1 MATRM
6 SYAGHA
12 RAVAVLG
19 LPLVGGNLAQ
29 MAIGLTDT
37 VMLGWY
43 GVEALAAVTLASSY
57 FFVFFL
63 MGAGFGWAVMPLV
76 AAAESAGDQTSVRRC
91 TRMGLWLSA
100 AYSMAAMPLL
110 WWAGPILIALG
121 QKPEVAQAAGAYLSV
136 AGWGIFPALVV
147 MVMKSYLAALE
158 RTQVV
163 LWITVFAALVNGV
176 ADHALIFGN
185 WGAPRLGLWGAAMA
199 SVITQVVSMLAIC
212 LYSLRALP
220 QHRLFGRLW
229 RPDWGMLARVFRL
242 GVPIGLTN
250 LTEVSLFTASAMM
263 MGWLGAL
270 PLAAHGIALQLA
282 SLTFMVHLGLSN
294 AATVR
299 AGNAFGRG
307 DRDHMARG
315 ALVVIAISA
324 GVALVAMSVFLL
336 APEALLSLF
345 MDAQNPQRREILAI
359 GTGLLAVAALF
370 QMVDGAQVIALGLL
384 RGVQDTAVPMM
395 IAALSYWGVGIPA
408 SYFLGFV
415 FGMGGI
421 GVWLGLVLGLCC
433 AGVLLMARF
442 WRGGIGKIGMPQ
454 AGRA

>member
-1 MATRM
+1 MTTRM
-6 SYAGHA
+6 SYVAHA

-19 LPLVGGNLAQ
+19 LPLIGGNLAQ

-76 AAAESAGDQTSVRRC
+76 AAAESADDQTSVRRS
-91 TRMGLWLSA
+91 TRMGLWLSV
-100 AYSMAAMPLL
+100 AYSMAAMPLF

-121 QKPEVAQAAGAYLSV
+121 QEPEVAGLAAAYLSV
-136 AGWGIFPALVV
+136 AGWGIFPALLV

-163 LWITVFAALVNGV
+163 LWITILAALVNAA
-176 ADHALIFGN
+176 ADYALIFGN
-185 WGAPRLGLWGAAMA
+185 WGAPRLGVTGAAVA
-199 SVITQVVSMLAIC
+199 SVLTQAVSVLAVV
-212 LYSLRALP
+212 LYAARVLP
-220 QHRLFGRLW
+220 QHRLFERLW
-229 RPDWGMLARVFRL
+229 RPDWGMMARVFRL

-282 SLTFMVHLGLSN
+282 SLTFMVHLGLSSV
-294 AATVR
+294 ATVR

-307 DRDHMARG
+307 DRQHMKRG
-315 ALVVIAISA
+315 AVVVIAMSLGMAAI
-324 GVALVAMSVFLL
+324 AMAAFLL
-336 APEALLSLF
+336 FPEALLSLF
-345 MDAQNPQRREILAI
+345 MDADNPKRSEILAI
-359 GTGLLAVAALF
+359 GTGLLAMAALF
-370 QMVDGAQVIALGLL
+370 QLVDGAQVIALGLL
-384 RGVQDTAVPMM
+384 RGVQDTTVPML
-395 IAALSYWGVGIPA
+395 IAALAYWGVGIPA
-408 SYFLGFV
+408 SYVLGFV
-415 FGMGGI
+415 LGMGGVGI
-421 GVWLGLVLGLCC
+421 WLGLVLGLGC

-442 WRGGIGKIGMPQ
+442 WGGAVHKVGAP
-454 AGRA
+454 APA